1 MSGAI
6 FLWKHAGVTTTLI
19 IAALLSGSFIG
30 AVLGF
35 IGAGGAMITV
45 PILIY
50 IFDFTPLQATTAAL
64 AVVFLTAAAGLIP
77 KFKSKDVLI
86 KEALTIWALGLVTNV
101 GFGSVAQSL
110 PDSFILIGF
119 SLVLIGAGISML
131 RGPIKDHPEKKIPF
145 IYLILL
151 SLLIG
156 SLTGLF
162 GIGGGF
168 VAIPVLVLFFHTPQ
182 NKAAGTSLLIIALNC
197 ATAFISKYQHWQ
209 EINWGYPI
217 VITIAAVS
225 IAQISS
231 KLAPNTPTVHLKRG
245 FAYLLFC
252 LAAFT
257 ILTELL

>member
-1 MSGAI
+1 MPGAV

-64 AVVFLTAAAGLIP
+64 AVVFLAAISSLLP
-77 KFKSKDVLI
+77 KFKSGDVLV
-86 KEALTIWALGLVTNV
+86 KEALTIWSLGLLTNI
-101 GFGSVAQSL
+101 GLGSIADSI
-110 PDSFILIGF
+110 PDSIILIGF
-119 SLVLIGAGISML
+119 SAVLIGAGLSML
-131 RGPIKDHPEKKIPF
+131 RAPIKDHPEKKIPF
-145 IYLILL
+145 IYLVLL
-151 SLLIG
+151 SLSIG

-168 VAIPVLVLFFHTPQ
+168 LAIPILVLFFHTPQ

-197 ATAFISKYQHWQ
+197 ATAFLAKVKFWQ
-209 EINWGYPI
+209 EIDWHYPVIIGITAI
-217 VITIAAVS
+217 VIAR
-225 IAQISS
+225 ISS
-231 KLAPNTPTVHLKRG
+231 KLAPRAPTVHLKRG

-257 ILTELL
+257 ILTELF